1 MEEIWKDVVNFKGYY
16 IVSNIGNVK
25 SVDRYVEGKNRSLR
39 FQKGISM
46 NIQENKK
53 GYLVVILHKHGL
65 HYQKLVHR
73 LVAEAFIENP
83 YDLPQVNHKD
93 ANKHNNCVEN
103 LEWITNYDNMQ
114 HAIEHNCFHDFTD
127 KQLNAVKNNLEFA
140 NIKRRIPVAKCD
152 NDWNIIDKYESIIS
166 AAKINNLSD
175 SHIAQCCNG
184 KRKSCG
190 GYKWKRIME
199 DKFNE

>member
-1 MEEIWKDVVNFKGYY
+1 MEEIWKPIRNHENFYL
-16 IVSNIGNVK
+16 VSNLGRVK
-25 SVDRYVEGKNRSLR
+25 RLSTVSKRKDGKNYKRPEKIL
-39 FQKGISM
+39 KPYK
-46 NIQENKK
+46 NKK
-53 GYLVVILHKHGL
+53 GYLMVDLDNNCKGQII
-65 HYQKLVHR
+65 HR

>member
-1 MEEIWKDVVNFKGYY
+1 MEETWKDVVGFKGYY
-16 IVSNIGNVK
+16 IVSNMGNVK
-25 SVDRYVEGKNRSLR
+25 SVDRYVEGKNGSLR
-39 FQKGISM
+39 FQKGVLM
-46 NIQENKK
+46 NLQESKK

-65 HYQKLVHR
+65 FYQKQVHR
-73 LVAEAFIENP
+73 LVAEAFIKNP

-93 ANKHNNCVEN
+93 TNKHNNCVEN

-114 HAIEHNCFHDFTD
+114 HAIEHNCYHDFTE
-127 KQLNAVKNNLEFA
+127 KQLSSVKKNLEFA

-152 NDWNIIDKYESIIS
+152 NNWNIIDKYESIIS

-175 SHIAQCCNG
+175 SHISQCCNG

>member
-1 MEEIWKDVVNFKGYY
+1 MKY
-16 IVSNIGNVK
+16 
-25 SVDRYVEGKNRSLR
+25 R
-39 FQKGISM
+39 
-46 NIQENKK
+46 
-53 GYLVVILHKHGL
+53 YLVVILHKHGL

-140 NIKRRIPVAKCD
+140 NIKRRIPVAKWD